1 LAEPPPEYTDKISI
15 KDSSKSDKSKSDKS
29 KSDNA
34 STKSSTNSAR
44 PGARRRRG
52 TGSSYSISLASD
64 DDRPEQVREADWGIG
79 DDARMGLE

>member
-15 KDSSKSDKSKSDKS
+15 KDSIKSDKS

-44 PGARRRRG
+44 PGSRRRRG

-79 DDARMGLE
+79 DDLRMGLE

>member
-15 KDSSKSDKSKSDKS
+15 KDSIKSDKS

-34 STKSSTNSAR
+34 SIKSSTNSAK
-44 PGARRRRG
+44 PGVRRRRG

-64 DDRPEQVREADWGIG
+64 DDRPEAVREADWGIG